1 MRRLF
6 PRKVGKAVKDSSLS
20 AVSPPLDNVNVIYME
35 RLGILVS
42 TTLQISKIADLVNLV
57 LELFREQRSTLTLSS
72 NSAQLTPILS
82 IAVSYG

>member
-1 MRRLF
+1 
-6 PRKVGKAVKDSSLS
+6 
-20 AVSPPLDNVNVIYME
+20 ME
-35 RLGILVS
+35 GLGILIS
-42 TTLQISKIADLVNLV
+42 TALQISKIADFVNLV